1 MWGLFQYL
9 FLSLILIASA
19 HYIYISLT
27 EFFSK
32 DGLGEVPYIID
43 KKEEEESKQEI
54 FKHMREEEA
63 EDVEL
68 TKYVKDKIKVL
79 NTPHENNNKY
89 DTDVA

>member
-1 MWGLFQYL
+1 
-9 FLSLILIASA
+9 
-19 HYIYISLT
+19 
-27 EFFSK
+27 
-32 DGLGEVPYIID
+32 
-43 KKEEEESKQEI
+43 
-54 FKHMREEEA
+54 MREEEA